1 MVDSPLMKRLRE
13 AAQDLGGKAVEDFLS
28 SEGRAEAIGLAIKG
42 AQGGRKS
49 FDEQA
54 GRVLGAM
61 GFATTC
67 DLDRVGRKIG
77 RLRKRMLELLSQL
90 DQE

>member
-1 MVDSPLMKRLRE
+1 MVDSPLMKKLRE
-13 AAQDLGGKAVEDFLS
+13 AAQDLGGRAMEDFLS
-28 SEGRAEAIGLAIKG
+28 SEGRAEALGLAIKG

-49 FDEQA
+49 FDEQS

-61 GFATTC
+61 GFATTT

-77 RLRKRMLELLSQL
+77 RLRKRMLDLLSEL
-90 DQE
+90 ETH

>member
-1 MVDSPLMKRLRE
+1 MKRLRVV
-13 AAQDLGGKAVEDFLS
+13 AQDFGGRAMEDFLS
-28 SEGRAEAIGLAIKG
+28 SEGRAEALGLAIKG
-42 AQGGRKS
+42 AQGGRKT

-61 GFATTC
+61 GFATTT

-77 RLRKRMLELLSQL
+77 RLRKRMLDLLSQL
-90 DQE
+90 DED